1 MIDMVIVLLSNVFLA
16 AVYAWHRAYPRPY
29 KDIPYS
35 TQSARRLLGDIPDI
49 IQFVRDGNAPEDFI
63 ADRCRRLNSPII
75 QLFFEPFSRPL
86 IFLDDA
92 AAVSNIVCTRTK
104 ELDRAPITVR
114 TFLHFFPR
122 SSILKQTTPEWRAQR
137 RLWKDSM
144 GQDFLHHI
152 AAPKTYKVALQLM
165 ELFQLK
171 TSMGN
176 GRPFSVDTDFNLFAL
191 DAVWAAFLGSDL
203 HGVRDELDGLRNQ
216 HDDFC
221 FQQPASVDSPA
232 ALPPTVKGELFR
244 AIEYLNSTM
253 NVSVTSPLSGW
264 YRWFVRQRPKFRRY
278 WALKTK
284 IINEHIRKARER
296 FAYSGSQQV
305 DGSKMCAVDIVL
317 CREQSAIS
325 RPNPSA
331 FVIPPTDEEIH
342 DELFMTLV
350 AGHETT
356 ATALSWSVKLLTN
369 NAESQ
374 KRLRDAL
381 RTALPQTNVPTLDD
395 ILNTDIPYLDA
406 TLEECIRLANIMPR
420 IVRVA
425 RQNTEIL
432 GIYIPKGAQIMCT
445 TFVCGHSL
453 GGSPTYGARN
463 IRQDEKICES
473 SKPGHSTDDL
483 HIFSPERWLDDVGV
497 FNPQALPKLAFS
509 GGPRVCF
516 GRKFAM
522 QELRILLVVLL
533 MKLRLESVPDELNSM
548 QSQPMTLRVPR
559 QTFVRLAN
567 LDSFEVT

>member
-1 MIDMVIVLLSNVFLA
+1 MIDM
-16 AVYAWHRAYPRPY
+16 
-29 KDIPYS
+29 
-35 TQSARRLLGDIPDI
+35 SARRLLGDIPDI

-75 QLFFEPFSRPL
+75 QLFFESFSRPL

-104 ELDRAPITVR
+104 ELDRAPITVS
-114 TFLHFFPR
+114 FFPR

-144 GQDFLHHI
+144 GQDFLHRI

-165 ELFQLK
+165 EL
-171 TSMGN
+171 
-176 GRPFSVDTDFNLFAL
+176 PFSVGTDFNLFAL

-203 HGVRDELDGLRNQ
+203 HGVRDELGGLRNQ
-216 HDDFC
+216 HDGFC
-221 FQQPASVDSPA
+221 LQQLASVDSPA

-253 NVSVTSPLSGW
+253 NVNVSVTSPLSGW

-305 DGSKMCAVDIVL
+305 DGSKTCAADIVSS
-317 CREQSAIS
+317 EQSAIS

-331 FVIPPTDEEIH
+331 FIIPPTDEEIH

-356 ATALSWSVKLLTN
+356 ATALSWSVKLLKN

-374 KRLRDAL
+374 K
-381 RTALPQTNVPTLDD
+381 
-395 ILNTDIPYLDA
+395 I
-406 TLEECIRLANIMPR
+406 
-420 IVRVA
+420 
-425 RQNTEIL
+425 
-432 GIYIPKGAQIMCT
+432 
-445 TFVCGHSL
+445 
-453 GGSPTYGARN
+453 
-463 IRQDEKICES
+463 
-473 SKPGHSTDDL
+473 
-483 HIFSPERWLDDVGV
+483 
-497 FNPQALPKLAFS
+497 
-509 GGPRVCF
+509 
-516 GRKFAM
+516 
-522 QELRILLVVLL
+522 QET
-533 MKLRLESVPDELNSM
+533 P
-548 QSQPMTLRVPR
+548 
-559 QTFVRLAN
+559 
-567 LDSFEVT
+567 

>member
-1 MIDMVIVLLSNVFLA
+1 MAPCLPA
-16 AVYAWHRAYPRPY
+16 AVQRHPVQYAVG
-29 KDIPYS
+29 K
-35 TQSARRLLGDIPDI
+35 TTLGDIPDI
-49 IQFVRDGNAPEDFI
+49 IQFVRDGNAPKDFI

-114 TFLHFFPR
+114 TFLHFFLR

-144 GQDFLHHI
+144 GQDFLHRI

-165 ELFQLK
+165 EPFQLK
-171 TSMGN
+171 TSIGN
-176 GRPFSVDTDFNLFAL
+176 GRPFSVDTDFNLFVL
-191 DAVWAAFLGSDL
+191 DAVWAGFSAPICMG
-203 HGVRDELDGLRNQ
+203 
-216 HDDFC
+216 
-221 FQQPASVDSPA
+221 PA

-305 DGSKMCAVDIVL
+305 DGSKTCAVDIVL

-331 FVIPPTDEEIH
+331 FIIPPTDEEIH

-356 ATALSWSVKLLTN
+356 ATAL
-369 NAESQ
+369 
-374 KRLRDAL
+374 
-381 RTALPQTNVPTLDD
+381 
-395 ILNTDIPYLDA
+395 LNTDIPYLDA
-406 TLEECIRLANIMPR
+406 TLEECIRLANIVPR
-420 IVRVA
+420 IVQVA

-432 GIYIPKGAQIMCT
+432 GIYIPKGTQIMCT

-453 GGSPTYGARN
+453 GGSPTYAVR
-463 IRQDEKICES
+463 RQEHS
-473 SKPGHSTDDL
+473 S
-483 HIFSPERWLDDVGV
+483 
-497 FNPQALPKLAFS
+497 
-509 GGPRVCF
+509 
-516 GRKFAM
+516 GR
-522 QELRILLVVLL
+522 E
-533 MKLRLESVPDELNSM
+533 N
-548 QSQPMTLRVPR
+548 LRVVQAQPLYR
-559 QTFVRLAN
+559 
-567 LDSFEVT
+567 